1 MPGGNASINQ
11 ILSTTLTK
19 WLEKKFV
26 DNVFKARVLSW
37 TLMKQDNMRKVDG
50 GESIFVPVLEA
61 TNGTVMTYADDEE
74 LKILRQKGLTGAK
87 FPWGQAAVSITVT
100 GIEEAKNNGESKVI
114 SLLEAKTEQA
124 EESFR
129 AFFNK
134 VFFGKGGPIT
144 ADGSAIA
151 ANALNVSAMDPSV
164 YWYGL
169 GDFMAATVTTI
180 GGLTGVAVAGPAE
193 NVQTPATAANAT
205 LKQTATASGNIGATY
220 PTAENAVAGSLD
232 PGTGIRPAGFWIPT
246 TGAVAAP
253 AAGPSLSY
261 DMVDGKRKMRTV
273 YNTASIGNDQPQLVL
288 TTQLLFEAYED
299 SLTDQIRYTNTE
311 MADAG
316 FQNLAFKGAAITYD
330 ADQTAHVMDFL
341 NMRYLELVGHQDTWF
356 KSTPFVKPT
365 NRDARTSQILCYGQL
380 TVKKRSA
387 QGRLTFT
394 PKP

>member
-1 MPGGNASINQ
+1 MPGGNASLNS
-11 ILSTTLTK
+11 ILSTTLQK

-50 GESIFVPVLEA
+50 GESIFVPVLEG

-74 LKILRQKGLTGAK
+74 LRILRQKGLTGAK
-87 FPWGQAAVSITVT
+87 FNWGQAAVSITIT
-100 GIEEAKNNGESKVI
+100 GMEEAKNNGETKMI

-134 VFFGKGGPIT
+134 VFFQKGGPAT
-144 ADGSAIA
+144 DGSSIA
-151 ANALNVSAMDPSV
+151 PNALNVSAMDPSV

-169 GDFMAATVTTI
+169 GDFMTATVTTI
-180 GGLTGVAVAGPAE
+180 GGLTGTVAQESTQP
-193 NVQTPATAANAT
+193 TATAADHT
-205 LKQTATASGNIGATY
+205 LKQTGTVSGNIGASY
-220 PTAENAVAGSLD
+220 PTAESGTASTGL
-232 PGTGIRPAGFWIPT
+232 PGTGIRPAGFWLPT

-253 AAGPSLSY
+253 ATGPTGSY
-261 DMVDGKRKMRTV
+261 DLVDGKRKMRTV
-273 YNTASIGNDQPQLVL
+273 YNTASIGNDQPQLIL

-299 SLTDQIRYTNTE
+299 SLVDQIRYTNTE

-341 NMRYLELVGHQDTWF
+341 NMRYLELVGHNETWF
-356 KSTPFVKPT
+356 KNTPFVKPT

-394 PKP
+394 AKP

>member
-1 MPGGNASINQ
+1 MAGGNASINQ

-50 GESIFVPVLEA
+50 GETIFVPVLEG

-74 LKILRQKGLTGAK
+74 LRVLRQKGLTGAK
-87 FPWGQAAVSITVT
+87 FNWGQAAVSVTVT
-100 GIEEAKNNGESKVI
+100 GIEEAKNNGESKII

-129 AFFNK
+129 AYFNK
-134 VFFGKGGPIT
+134 VFFGKGGPST
-144 ADGSAIA
+144 DGSSISP
-151 ANALNVSAMDPSV
+151 NALNVSAMDPSV

-169 GDFMAATVTTI
+169 GDFMTATVLTI
-180 GGLTGVAVAGPAE
+180 GGLTGTTIQE
-193 NVQTPATAANAT
+193 NVQAANTVADAT
-205 LKQTATASGNIGATY
+205 LKQVAGASGNMGASY
-220 PTAENAVAGSLD
+220 PTAEAGVAGTAA
-232 PGTGIRPAGFWIPT
+232 PGIGIRPAGFWIPT

-253 AAGPSLSY
+253 ATGLTGSY
-261 DMVDGKRKMRTV
+261 DLVDGKRKMRTV